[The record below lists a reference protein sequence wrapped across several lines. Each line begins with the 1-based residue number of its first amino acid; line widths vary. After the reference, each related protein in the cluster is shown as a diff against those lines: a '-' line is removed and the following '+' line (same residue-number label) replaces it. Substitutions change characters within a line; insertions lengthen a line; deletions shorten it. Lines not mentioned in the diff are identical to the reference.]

1 MVIFRSD
8 SRLAG
13 AAYGDRQG
21 TSSQDELTIIS
32 GWIAAGDGGG
42 AVCLVWE
49 RSKAFCE
56 PELITEENDLGGR
69 D

>member
-1 MVIFRSD
+1 MEIAKERV
-8 SRLAG
+8 G
-13 AAYGDRQG
+13 KMKP
-21 TSSQDELTIIS
+21 TIIS

>member
-42 AVCLVWE
+42 AVLFGMGAAE
-49 RSKAFCE
+49 GIFR
-56 PELITEENDLGGR
+56 PGIDH
-69 D
+69 